1 MGAAIEGQR
10 QIHVTREREVR
21 GGSIEGQRQIRTSK
35 GSVSKRVIEEQNQT
49 QTAVVVELEKSSST
63 KTPKMEGE

>member
-1 MGAAIEGQR
+1 MEGQR